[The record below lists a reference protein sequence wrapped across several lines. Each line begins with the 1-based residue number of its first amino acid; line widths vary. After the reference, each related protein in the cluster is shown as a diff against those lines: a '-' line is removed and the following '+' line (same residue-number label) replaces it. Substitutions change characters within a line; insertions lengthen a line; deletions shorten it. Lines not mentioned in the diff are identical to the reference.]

1 MEIIEPFPG
10 WHWPTVY
17 GWVEPVIQLVADDFA
32 PKTIEGYVEYSSRA
46 AEHGRVM
53 GVAVNGQLRGVL
65 IFEFQNPACAMMH
78 VLFAPAMR
86 GSKLKCEAARL
97 GCARLFETT
106 PAAIKIF
113 GLIHAENRAAVALAK
128 RGRGRVEGVL
138 RSHSVSGG
146 KPFDVTVV
154 GITREEFFNATAQ
167 LGDRDRRIGGG
178 NVGNDGGDH
187 IGNDSE
193 QQHADLQR
201 GADGASIDAD
211 QLVPKPGAIAGE
223 RDTLAIDAG
232 DGDGRRESDQHDL
245 GGAGKPHD
253 EVSGKPRVR
262 KQRNDG
268 RGSVADRV
276 GKGKPARGQRKRG
289 GGKPAHTK

>member
-1 MEIIEPFPG
+1 
-10 WHWPTVY
+10 
-17 GWVEPVIQLVADDFA
+17 LVADDFA

-53 GVAVNGQLRGVL
+53 GVAVNGHLRGVL

-86 GSKLKCEAARL
+86 GRKVKCEAARL

-113 GLIHAENRAAVALAK
+113 GLVHAENRAAVALAK
-128 RGRGRVEGVL
+128 RGGGRVEGLL

-146 KPFDVTVV
+146 KPFDVVVV
-154 GITREEFFNATAQ
+154 GVTREEFNATAQ
-167 LGDRDRRIGGG
+167 LSGRDRRIDGID
-178 NVGNDGGDH
+178 VGNDVGDQL
-187 IGNDSE
+187 GNDSE
-193 QQHADLQR
+193 QQHADLHA
-201 GADGASIDAD
+201 GADGTAIDAD
-211 QLVPKPGAIAGE
+211 QPVPVAGAIAGE
-223 RDTLAIDAG
+223 RDTLAGHASNG
-232 DGDGRRESDQHDL
+232 DPGREPDQHDL
-245 GGAGKPHD
+245 GGAGDADD
-253 EVSGKPRVR
+253 EVSGKPRIR

-268 RGSVADRV
+268 RGGAANRT